1 MFRARFVGAILV
13 HTMRALLTL
22 VALSTSLAACY
33 GTEIPPQS
41 AADDPLSGAKPV
53 KKPDDATKREDRPG
67 ERKASTFDKQQ
78 TMVSVHRGARQ
89 ASECAKIHADGPFG
103 DVKVS
108 LTIGSK
114 GKIDDASVPP
124 PFAGTAIGKCVETAF
139 EHEMVPPWEG
149 PDEKL
154 DADVSLQKP
163 K

>member
-1 MFRARFVGAILV
+1 
-13 HTMRALLTL
+13 MRALTALL
-22 VALSTSLAACY
+22 VASTSLAACY
-33 GTEIPPQS
+33 GTEIPPQKP
-41 AADDPLSGAKPV
+41 AEDPLSGAKPA
-53 KKPDDATKREDRPG
+53 KKPEDATKREDRPG

-78 TMVSVHRGARQ
+78 TQISVNRGARQ
-89 ASECAKIHADGPFG
+89 AAECAKIHTEGPFG
-103 DVKVS
+103 DFKAA

-114 GKIDDASVPP
+114 GKIDDAVVPP

-154 DADVSLQKP
+154 DVDVSLKKP